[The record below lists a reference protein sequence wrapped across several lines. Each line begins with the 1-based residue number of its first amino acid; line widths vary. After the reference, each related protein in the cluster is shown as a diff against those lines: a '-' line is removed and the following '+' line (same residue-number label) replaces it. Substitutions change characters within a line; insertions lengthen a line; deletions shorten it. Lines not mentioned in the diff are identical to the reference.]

1 MYTHKRTFYLRTM
14 DPESLTSS
22 SPNLLRH
29 LLRTRSTT
37 NSPQRSRHTS
47 ESEPLQI
54 YVQKASKYLGP
65 PEIPN
70 CYLMFSFPRGH
81 VLLINNER
89 FDERTCNGNNFRR
102 GSEVDAS
109 NLETLFKELRFEV
122 EMHRNLTR
130 NQIVHSVRSFA
141 ESDIHA
147 RADMAVV
154 AILSHG
160 TEGFMYG
167 TDKCAVETEWIIQ
180 QLNNENCPNLR
191 GKPKL
196 FILQA
201 CRGFCQDYGTPPRMT
216 DLPIPNEVKDSSEK
230 TDIDSE
236 VFNLPPSLKLLS
248 PTVEDILIAYS
259 TIPGY
264 VANRDTVRGSWFI
277 ECICKVF
284 MTYSATT
291 DIRDMLDKVSL
302 EMSTYI
308 SELGMKQSCSY
319 EVRHFY
325 KKLFFNP
332 GIGPVVNVAQRT
344 NKRSSPNTR
353 PRSISDPLQLQF
365 GECIDFEVLLRNDTE
380 KVEEPKESS
389 THLSVTPRKST
400 RNRIRSIGDIL
411 D

>member
-1 MYTHKRTFYLRTM
+1 ME
-14 DPESLTSS
+14 PESYISS
-22 SPNLLRH
+22 SPNLRH
-29 LLRTRSTT
+29 LLRLTPK
-37 NSPQRSRHTS
+37 SPQRSRHNS
-47 ESEPLQI
+47 ENEPLQI
-54 YVQKASKYLGP
+54 CVQKALKYLGP

-70 CYLMFSFPRGH
+70 CYLMFSYPRGH
-81 VLLINNER
+81 MLIINNER
-89 FDERTCNGNNFRR
+89 FDERTGNGNNCRQ
-102 GSEVDAS
+102 GSKVDAS
-109 NLETLFKELRFEV
+109 NLETLFKELGFEV
-122 EMHRNLTR
+122 EVRKNLTR
-130 NQIVHSVRSFA
+130 NEMVHSVRDFA
-141 ESDIHA
+141 ESDNHA

-167 TDKCAVETEWIIQ
+167 IDRCAIETEWIIQ
-180 QLNNENCPNLR
+180 QLNNENCPKLR

-196 FILQA
+196 FILQS
-201 CRGFCQDYGTPPRMT
+201 CRGFCQDYGTTTRID
-216 DLPIPNEVKDSSEK
+216 DLPPYNDINDVHEK
-230 TDIDSE
+230 TVTDAEI
-236 VFNLPPSLKLLS
+236 FNEPRPIEIRS

-291 DIRDMLDKVSL
+291 DIRDMLDNVSV

-308 SELGMKQSCSY
+308 SELVMKQSCSY

-332 GIGPVVNVAQRT
+332 GFGPPVNVAKR
-344 NKRSSPNTR
+344 NSKRSSPNDR

-365 GECIDFEVLLRNDTE
+365 GTIDFEGLLFDNTDKEETPE
-380 KVEEPKESS
+380 KSPWTPLTKHVHS
-389 THLSVTPRKST
+389 TLSRTNSRCRKNSV
-400 RNRIRSIGDIL
+400 GDL
-411 D
+411 LE